1 MKRNRFV
8 AMIMAVICICLM
20 IVPAV
25 AVQTRASDQIMKYSV
40 DVTPCGIVLTV
51 RFSVTGT
58 GVKSKLGCE
67 SINVYQKSGSS
78 WKLSESW
85 SESDTGTTKKN
96 TTLYVNTITC
106 GGKAGTEYKVV
117 VTIFAEDSAGR
128 DSRTTTTY
136 VTGKA

>member
-40 DVTPCGIVLTV
+40 DVTPGGGVLKV

-85 SESDTGTTKKN
+85 SESDTGMTKKN
-96 TTLYVNTITC
+96 TTLYVIPLRVEE
-106 GGKAGTEYKVV
+106 KQERSIKWL